1 MLLKYPNIVYAHYF
15 VVYIGK
21 PKLMIN
27 ISEVTAQML
36 GTEV

>member
-1 MLLKYPNIVYAHYF
+1 MLLKHPNIVYAHCF
-15 VVYIGK
+15 IVYTGK

-27 ISEVTAQML
+27 ISDVTAHML